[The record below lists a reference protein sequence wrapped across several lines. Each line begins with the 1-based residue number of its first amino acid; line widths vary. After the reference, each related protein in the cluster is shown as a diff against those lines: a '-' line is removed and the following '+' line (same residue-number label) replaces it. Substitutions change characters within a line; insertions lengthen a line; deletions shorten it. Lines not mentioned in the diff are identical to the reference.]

1 MDEGRRQ
8 PPPERGDEPGRRLPE
23 IIPVFPLPGVLL
35 LPGGRLPLNIFEP
48 RYIAMFDDALGAPLR
63 AVGMIQPQDSER
75 GQAAPPLYPVG
86 CLGRITSFAEQD
98 GGSYRYLITLTGMCR
113 FTIREEIE
121 PGRGYRRMRVDY
133 DPWRGDLESRPVE
146 GLDRDGLLRTI
157 KRYFKTNDI
166 SADWEAIAGT
176 PEDRLVTTLAMVC
189 PFSANEKQALLEA
202 VDPTARARTLMAL
215 MEMASLRGGGDDLA
229 RH

>member
-1 MDEGRRQ
+1 MQRPPAGGGEG
-8 PPPERGDEPGRRLPE
+8 PDGHLPGV
-23 IIPVFPLPGVLL
+23 IPVFPLPGVLL

-48 RYIAMFDDALGAPLR
+48 RYVAMIDDALGAPLR
-63 AVGMIQPQDSER
+63 AIGMLQPQDAER
-75 GQAAPPLYPVG
+75 GQALPPLYPVG
-86 CLGRITSFAEQD
+86 CLGRISSFAEQD
-98 GGSYRYLITLTGMCR
+98 GGPYRYLITLTGVCR

-133 DPWRGDLESRPVE
+133 DPWRGDLDPRPVD

-166 SADWEAIAGT
+166 AADWEAIAGT

-202 VDPTARARTLMAL
+202 PDPTARARTLMTL
-215 MEMASLRGGGDDLA
+215 MEMASLRGGGEDLA

>member
-1 MDEGRRQ
+1 MDMGVGRDEGAG
-8 PPPERGDEPGRRLPE
+8 PALPLPE
-23 IIPVFPLPGVLL
+23 IVPVFPLAGVLL

-48 RYIAMFDDALGAPLR
+48 RYVAMIDDALGAPLR
-63 AVGMIQPQDSER
+63 AIGMIQPTDSER
-75 GQAAPPLYPVG
+75 TDGAAALYPIG
-86 CLGRITSFAEQD
+86 CLGRIVSFAEHE
-98 GGSYRYLITLTGMCR
+98 GGRYRYLITLSGLCR

-133 DPWRGDLESRPVE
+133 DPWRGDLDPRPVD

-166 SADWEAIAGT
+166 AADWEAIAGT

-202 VDPTARARTLMAL
+202 PDPTARARTLMTL
-215 MEMASLRGGGDDLA
+215 MEMASLRGGGEDLA